1 MKSIKSTYTIRHTGV
16 YKYYDTTGVINK
28 PDSQS
33 VFLIQDAAN
42 YTESIDFVDHGDS
55 TIEDNI
61 TGLMWTK
68 YLTPKCTLEEA
79 NHYLIQ
85 LNKGKFNDWRIPG
98 IKELFSLTDYSGQ
111 VLGDKSVRL
120 FINTTYFNQSLG
132 STRNGEREIDA
143 QTWSSTECNSI
154 TMGKDKSRY
163 GVNFVDGR
171 LKAYPIVE

>member
-1 MKSIKSTYTIRHTGV
+1 MKSIKSTYTIRYTGV

-79 NHYLIQ
+79 NLYLIQ
-85 LNKGKFNDWRIPG
+85 LNKG
-98 IKELFSLTDYSGQ
+98 
-111 VLGDKSVRL
+111 
-120 FINTTYFNQSLG
+120 
-132 STRNGEREIDA
+132 
-143 QTWSSTECNSI
+143 
-154 TMGKDKSRY
+154 
-163 GVNFVDGR
+163 
-171 LKAYPIVE
+171 